1 MVTPPELGILAVV
14 VVALLIAYTLLKV
27 VKPFIVNAVIGLVI
41 LLVAGFFGFGVNI
54 TWIVV
59 LVVAIGG
66 IPGALLVLILAQFG
80 VLFEPA
86 LLVPLL

>member
-1 MVTPPELGILAVV
+1 MVTPPELGVLAVV